1 MYLKIKKKLEEKPA
15 TWLVTG
21 VAGFIGS
28 NLLEVLLELNQRVIG
43 IDNFSTGYKKN
54 LNDVRKVVGASL
66 WKNFHFIEGD
76 ICRIEDCYASMKWR
90 GGSETDEENS
100 HPNQKDVDFVLHQA
114 ALGSVPRS
122 IEDPINTNKSNVEG
136 FLNLLTAARDSKVK
150 SFVYA
155 SSSSV
160 YGDSVSMPKVEYK
173 IGSPLSPYAV
183 SKYVNELYASNFA
196 RHFGLKLIGL
206 RYFNVF
212 GKRQDPGG
220 GYAAVIPK
228 WTKKILNG
236 DAVSIYGDGETTR
249 DFCYVEN
256 AIQANILAATSEKVG
271 LENEVF
277 NVAKG
282 TQTSLNQLF
291 YKIKNTLRQ
300 GKIEYVQK
308 PVYSDFRAG
317 DVRNSLANIE
327 KAKRLLGYN
336 PQKDLDEGLKESIPW
351 YINNLQM

>member
-1 MYLKIKKKLEEKPA
+1 MYLNIKRKLQENPA
-15 TWLVTG
+15 TWVVTG

-28 NLLEVLLELNQRVIG
+28 NLLESLLKLNQRVIG

-54 LNDVRKVVGASL
+54 LNEVCETVGTDL
-66 WKNFHFIEGD
+66 WKNFEFIEGD

-90 GGSETDEENS
+90 GSGKKNAGRTYSKLN
-100 HPNQKDVDFVLHQA
+100 NVDFVLHQA

-122 IEDPINTNKSNVEG
+122 IEDPANTNKSNVVG
-136 FLNLLTAARDSKVK
+136 FLNMLVAARDSKVK

-160 YGDSVSMPKVEYK
+160 YGDSKSLPKIECK

-196 RHFGLKLIGL
+196 SHYGLKVTGL

-212 GKRQDPGG
+212 GKRQDPAG

-228 WTKKILNG
+228 WTKEIING
-236 DAVSIYGDGETTR
+236 DTITIHGDGETTR

-256 AIQANILAATSEKVG
+256 VVQANILAATSEQEG
-271 LENEVF
+271 LENEIF

-282 TQTSLNQLF
+282 KQTSLNQLF
-291 YKIKNTLRQ
+291 YKIKNTLKEK
-300 GKIEYVQK
+300 KIEYLQN
-308 PVYSDFRAG
+308 PLYSDFRAG
-317 DVRNSLANIE
+317 DIRNSLANIQ
-327 KAKRLLGYN
+327 KARRLLGYN

>member
-1 MYLKIKKKLEEKPA
+1 MYFSIKRKLEENPA
-15 TWLVTG
+15 TWVVTG

-28 NLLEVLLELNQRVIG
+28 NLLEALLKLNQRVIG

-54 LNDVRKVVGASL
+54 LNEVHKTVGTDL
-66 WKNFHFIEGD
+66 WNNFNFIEGD

-90 GGSETDEENS
+90 GSNIKNVSLDHSELNG
-100 HPNQKDVDFVLHQA
+100 VDFVLHQA

-122 IEDPINTNKSNVEG
+122 IEDPINTNKSNVVG
-136 FLNLLTAARDSKVK
+136 FLNMLVAARDSNVK

-160 YGDSVSMPKVEYK
+160 YGDSASLPKVECK

-196 RHFGLKLIGL
+196 KHYGLKVTGL

-212 GKRQDPGG
+212 GKRQDPAG
-220 GYAAVIPK
+220 GYAAVIPR
-228 WTKKILNG
+228 WTKEILNG
-236 DAVSIYGDGETTR
+236 ETVEIYGDGETTR

-256 AIQANILAATSEKVG
+256 AIQANILAATSEQTEF
-271 LENEVF
+271 ENQIF

-282 TQTSLNQLF
+282 KQTSLNQLF
-291 YKIKNTLRQ
+291 SKIKKTLGQ
-300 GKIEYVQK
+300 QKIEYKKK
-308 PVYSDFRAG
+308 PIYSDFRDG
-317 DVRNSLANIE
+317 DIRNSLANIE

-336 PQKDLDEGLKESIPW
+336 PQTDLDQGLKESIPW
-351 YINNLQM
+351 YINNLHM